1 VDPEPYASSRE
12 SDKAEQA
19 GDKQAGSQRGE
30 GKDTREQADRDIEK
44 FNLLVVS
51 KEDTSSKSKY
61 QRQSRGRVQN
71 LNVR

>member
-1 VDPEPYASSRE
+1 VTS
-12 SDKAEQA
+12 
-19 GDKQAGSQRGE
+19 KQAASAVE

-61 QRQSRGRVQN
+61 QRQSRAGYRT
-71 LNVR
+71 